1 MPLNELQNRMKNLRL
16 RLKGLPLQG
25 QILDNIGKGR
35 LLGMLQG
42 RRLLQGT
49 FPFAK
54 GIYPQNKATHP
65 QKKLH
70 SGVVDTSDIGRG
82 KPLTTELSV
91 EREKSGYPV
100 NMEMA
105 IEM

>member
-42 RRLLQGT
+42 RRLLRQT
-49 FPFAK
+49 FPL
-54 GIYPQNKATHP
+54 TSP
-65 QKKLH
+65 QKKMH
-70 SGVVDTSDIGRG
+70 PGIVDTADIGRG
-82 KPLTTELSV
+82 KQITTELSV
-91 EREKSGYPV
+91 EREKGAYPV
-100 NMEMA
+100 NMEMS